1 MLVNRVGDFAL
12 LLAIF
17 SIYYIFNSL
26 DYDVIFTLT
35 PLILDYHIILSTF
48 ELKALDLISIL
59 LFIGAM
65 GKSAQIGLHT

>member
-17 SIYYIFNSL
+17 TIFFAFNSV
-26 DYDVIFTLT
+26 DYDVIFVLATTLSNSFISLNDLKI
-35 PLILDYHIILSTF
+35 PII
-48 ELKALDLISIL
+48 DLICLL
-59 LFIGAM
+59 LFVGAM